1 MVQFI
6 VVREEYWQNMQKSE
20 RRRRK
25 VVSRSRQG
33 FGNLI
38 YYFAMGHFQNPLQ
51 KPETLDPSLMQTLTP
66 YNKKVFK
73 YNMHGWQNICYCQK
87 FNFPKEDIPNFFKIC
102 VCVIF
107 HRFSFKKNWS
117 VLFFWIVSIYLVVL
131 QSSLSQS
138 LCLIK

>member
-1 MVQFI
+1 MEKITNRTFALNWKI
-6 VVREEYWQNMQKSE
+6 GKRRKEEG
-20 RRRRK
+20 RRRK

-33 FGNLI
+33 FGTLI

-87 FNFPKEDIPNFFKIC
+87 FNFPKEDITSSKY
-102 VCVIF
+102 VCA
-107 HRFSFKKNWS
+107 
-117 VLFFWIVSIYLVVL
+117 LFFIVFLLKRIGRCYFFELYLSI
-131 QSSLSQS
+131 
-138 LCLIK
+138 